1 LDSIGDGQ
9 IELRP
14 FVTMV
19 DWLSV
24 TATGPFWSVELA
36 VGDWA
41 PWDGL
46 NMRPGAMLLSMD
58 PPREW
63 GKRFYLMDSVG
74 GEKLATILAAPTN
87 RKIHARD
94 AMVMQFHNQ
103 TLAPGEW
110 REIGEALWSMG
121 CTYTGVQRID
131 IAADG
136 WINDILPEGGDSMG
150 AREWQVE
157 RVGGGGDFIQVV
169 QAALAGFGR
178 YYGPANTR
186 WGTEQL
192 GSQWNGFNFGTRA
205 ANKFL
210 RCYRKKREMKAKG
223 HKPHIAAAWSAA
235 LGGYNVMSDPRE
247 VGRLEVQMK
256 GREFRR
262 YYGGEGDWSKLCQIH
277 DPVLRAGI
285 YSSAIESMFDFR
297 TWPRDGRARTAKPMA
312 RWDWS
317 IACKA
322 PPPKFTREK
331 KRIGIGE
338 ERVKTVLHFLHDIAW
353 INGDPEAMQMA
364 ERLAVAAGDGMR
376 EYLRRKAPAWA
387 AQCAQV
393 VAVEPVM
400 KSERVTAPDGST
412 ETLAVERRTGCDR
425 ATWQNQHDERA
436 RYARTL
442 FTNLGA
448 LPLNQRSER
457 LARFMKRPGLVVD
470 AQIKSGSDADIDCRA
485 PWY

>member
-1 LDSIGDGQ
+1 MELGISPVYGVNNGFCTHIQLEGQAAGQ
-9 IELRP
+9 IVLRP
-14 FVTMV
+14 FVTML

-24 TATGPFWSVELA
+24 TASGPFWSVHLP
-36 VGDWA
+36 VGEWA
-41 PWDGL
+41 PWQGL
-46 NMRPGAMLLSMD
+46 EMRPGAFLLSCD

-74 GEKLATILAAPTN
+74 GEKLLTILAAPTN

-94 AMVMQFHNQ
+94 AMVIQFHNQ

-110 REIGEALWSMG
+110 RELGNALWAAG
-121 CTYTGVQRID
+121 CTFTGVQRID

-136 WINDILPEGGDSMG
+136 WLNEVRGAESDSMD
-150 AREWQVE
+150 AAQWQFE
-157 RVGGGGDFIQVV
+157 PVGGGGDFIQVV

-178 YYGPANTR
+178 YYGKAR
-186 WGTEQL
+186 WGTEHL
-192 GSQWNGFNFGTRA
+192 GNAWNGFNFGTRA

-223 HKPHIAAAWSAA
+223 HKPHIAAAWAAA
-235 LGGYNVMSDPRE
+235 LNGYDAMRDPRE

-262 YYGGEGDWSKLCQIH
+262 YYGGEGDWAKLCELH

-285 YSSAIESMFDFR
+285 YAGAVESMYDFR
-297 TWPRDGRARTAKPMA
+297 TWPMDGRARSAVPMA

-317 IACKA
+317 AACNA

-331 KRIGIGE
+331 RRLGIGE
-338 ERVKTVLHFLHDIAW
+338 ARVKTVLHYLHDLAW
-353 INGDPEAMQMA
+353 ITGDPDAMAHA
-364 ERLAVAAGDGMR
+364 ERLAAAAGDGMTD
-376 EYLRRKAPAWA
+376 YLRRKSATWA

-393 VAVEPVM
+393 I
-400 KSERVTAPDGST
+400 STAPVADG
-412 ETLAVERRTGCDR
+412 LERIE
-425 ATWQNQHDERA
+425 WQHQDDPRA

-448 LPLNQRSER
+448 MDAARRDER
-457 LARFMKRPGLVVD
+457 LAAFLANHSAV
-470 AQIKSGSDADIDCRA
+470 ADVPDDEA
-485 PWY
+485 DEFVW